1 MTIDDRIPA
10 MSDKELD
17 NLQANALRLLH
28 TGKPAQKVEAERLIP
43 IVGAEIDRR
52 RQEKDAAAEA
62 KKAAQREARAQAG
75 RKRSTARKAAAPD
88 A

>member
-1 MTIDDRIPA
+1 MTIDERIPA

-17 NLQANALRLLH
+17 NLHANALRLAQ

-43 IVGAEIDRR
+43 IVAAEIDRR